1 MNMVKLDRPCLLI
14 VDDNPDSRDLYTWT
28 LESVVAEVVVAS
40 SASEALE
47 ALRTFKPDVL
57 LCDLVMPE
65 IDGYTF
71 INALRA
77 SQVKAWQQVPA
88 IAVSAL
94 SGEKY
99 QQQALAA
106 GFQRY
111 LVKPVDFDELIAAIN
126 EVATAKPALQP

>member
-126 EVATAKPALQP
+126 EVATAKPAL

>member
-99 QQQALAA
+99 QQQALAV

-126 EVATAKPALQP
+126 EVATAKPAL